1 MALMLHQSRYLIAF
15 QFSYYFGVGWY
26 DKWIMFVFRTGKCC
40 WRSLCH
46 LPGEDACSNL
56 TAVQTYL
63 LWRLCFRMVI
73 HIFHLATLFILLTLI
88 SYDGLFVYGFYF
100 ISFTFQQFVQ
110 IGNREY
116 RKYFLF
122 TLLPSL
128 VCVTYVLIILVLV
141 TLSGL
146 KEKGLALYAGP
157 WLGQLIYGHLGTDQ
171 QACLSRCS
179 KFFFFFFFPV
189 WFVGGRTP
197 LCCGS
202 KLFIWIVKWPPTS
215 FVGVLSDTYSRLEAS
230 WFQWMRDVFDSVVH
244 HFTGRH
250 SCGM

>member
-1 MALMLHQSRYLIAF
+1 MLHQSRYLIAF

-26 DKWIMFVFRTGKCC
+26 DKLIMFVFRTGKCC

-179 KFFFFFFFPV
+179 KFFFFFFSSLSGL
-189 WFVGGRTP
+189 WEGGHH
-197 LCCGS
+197 CAVVANYSSG
-202 KLFIWIVKWPPTS
+202 PPTS

-230 WFQWMRDVFDSVVH
+230 WFLWMRDVFDSVVH

>member
-1 MALMLHQSRYLIAF
+1 MLLEIFVPFARRRCMLQSYCGANISSVKIVF
-15 QFSYYFGVGWY
+15 QNGNSYIPLGYFV
-26 DKWIMFVFRTGKCC
+26 
-40 WRSLCH
+40 
-46 LPGEDACSNL
+46 
-56 TAVQTYL
+56 
-63 LWRLCFRMVI
+63 
-73 HIFHLATLFILLTLI
+73 HLADSNFVWWFVCLWILFHFI
-88 SYDGLFVYGFYF
+88 YF
-100 ISFTFQQFVQ
+100 PAIVQ

-179 KFFFFFFFPV
+179 KFYFFFLPCLV
-189 WFVGGRTP
+189 CGREDT
-197 LCCGS
+197 
-202 KLFIWIVKWPPTS
+202 T
-215 FVGVLSDTYSRLEAS
+215 VL
-230 WFQWMRDVFDSVVH
+230 W
-244 HFTGRH
+244 
-250 SCGM
+250 